1 MKSPNNY
8 KILIAED
15 SSFNIMILQR
25 IVTKLGYGC
34 TIVENGEDA
43 LKEFSQN
50 TFDLVLMDLEM
61 PLTDGITATRKIRVE
76 YGEKGKSVP
85 VIAITGR
92 LNPLRHKEI
101 LDAGMND
108 YLEKPFTSE
117 VLSEKIQKHLL
128 AHEATLTASGS
139 MEPTPQEAS
148 PPPYD
153 LSYLNEF
160 TEGDGKFLQ
169 QLIQYFIASAPA
181 VLESMKQA
189 VADREWDE
197 LGRIVHKFG
206 SELSFLGV
214 NQLERDI
221 RTLEQLAGRHEET
234 EEIAQLTAKIY
245 EACGLIIARLAK
257 DFNETGDRQPVI
269 LLCEDDYM
277 LSKTIEFKLKK
288 DGYAVLIAANGKEA
302 AGILSKERVDMVITD
317 LLMPF
322 MSGLELIEV
331 IRKELNLSL
340 PLMVLSRIGLEKTVI
355 QAFDLGADDYL
366 VKPFSPLEL
375 GIRVKK
381 LLS

>member
-34 TIVENGEDA
+34 TIAENGDDA

-50 TFDLVLMDLEM
+50 IFDLVLMDLEM
-61 PLTDGITATRKIRVE
+61 PLTDGITATRKIRLE
-76 YGEKGKSVP
+76 FGEKGRSVP

-92 LNPLRHKEI
+92 LTPLRHKEI

-128 AHEATLTASGS
+128 AHESTMAAGGS
-139 MEPTPQEAS
+139 MEPLLQEES
-148 PPPYD
+148 PPLYD
-153 LSYLNEF
+153 LAYLNEF
-160 TEGDGKFLQ
+160 TEGDGKFLY
-169 QLIQYFIASAPA
+169 QLIQYFISSAPA

-189 VADREWDE
+189 VSDGEWDE
-197 LGRIVHKFG
+197 LGHIVHKFG

-221 RTLEQLAGRHEET
+221 RLLEQLARKHEET
-234 EEIAQLTAKIY
+234 EQIAQLTSKI
-245 EACGLIIARLAK
+245 EAVCDLIIERLAK
-257 DFNETGDRQPVI
+257 DFDEKGDRQPVI

-288 DGYAVLIAANGKEA
+288 DGYAVLSAANGKEA
-302 AGILSKERVDMVITD
+302 TEMLRKEKVDMVITD

-331 IRKELNLSL
+331 VRKELNLTL
-340 PLMVLSRIGLEKTVI
+340 PVMVLSRIGLEKTVI